1 VSPLVD
7 FNCTDS
13 SLRPRIGALLA
24 FALLA
29 ALVAHAESPD
39 GASDGTS
46 ADADVQ
52 DLLLLGPLEPIR
64 LRLRIEIDGVPFR
77 TAWRE
82 AFNRLF
88 DQFDSDHDGQLT
100 PEQAGQIAAIFS
112 RGAALGT
119 APGKAPAATMMRAS
133 NMKRDELMKRLEL
146 SSPPMSLRQRLSSR
160 GAGPALIPLL
170 DTDGDGRLSREELM
184 AAEQS
189 LHCRDFNDDQLI
201 TEQELLAGPSLSA
214 SGESG
219 NSGAGESVI
228 LLSSALDAA
237 AIAEILLSRYDR
249 NRDGALSLRA
259 PAEIL
264 SGEEG
269 LAALDSDGDQSLSRA
284 ELRRFLELPL
294 DAELSF
300 ALGSGTGRKRAEA
313 APRYRLR
320 RKLDGGY
327 RLHVG
332 ASEIDFRRNN
342 RDPAKD
348 DNRPRLRDFDADTND
363 YLDANEYMNVPDRAD
378 FAVVD
383 SDHDGKIS
391 TAEFDAFVQQRARVA
406 AVQLVLEATDQG
418 SDLFTTLDRNFDRV
432 LTPRELHLAPA
443 LLATEDRDGDGFLGG
458 AEMSYNLVLELSR
471 GGPRAAQNVLAGQ
484 RGSAEPQVKADRKG
498 PAWFLKMDRNRD
510 GDVSLL
516 EFLGSRRVFAELD
529 KDGDGLLSAEEA
541 APAPTTSDAK

>member
-1 VSPLVD
+1 
-7 FNCTDS
+7 
-13 SLRPRIGALLA
+13 
-24 FALLA
+24 
-29 ALVAHAESPD
+29 
-39 GASDGTS
+39 
-46 ADADVQ
+46 VQ

-82 AFNRLF
+82 VFNRLF
-88 DQFDSDHDGQLT
+88 DQFDSDHDDRLT
-100 PEQAGQIAAIFS
+100 PEHAGQVAAIFS
-112 RGAALGT
+112 RGAPPGPAAAKPSASMARTANVTREELRNRLEQT
-119 APGKAPAATMMRAS
+119 APP
-133 NMKRDELMKRLEL
+133 L
-146 SSPPMSLRQRLSSR
+146 SLRQRLSSR

-201 TEQELLAGPSLSA
+201 TEQELLAGPSLS
-214 SGESG
+214 SGG
-219 NSGAGESVI
+219 AAGEAGASAAGEGSVI

-237 AIAEILLSRYDR
+237 AIAEILLARYDR

-264 SGEEG
+264 SADG
-269 LAALDSDGDQSLSRA
+269 ALTPLDTDGDQLLSRT
-284 ELRRFLELPL
+284 ELQGFLNLPL
-294 DAELSF
+294 DAELPF
-300 ALGSGTGRKRAEA
+300 ALGGGGAGRKKAEA

-342 RDPAKD
+342 RDPAQD
-348 DNRPRLRDFDADTND
+348 DNRPRLRDFDADTNE
-363 YLDANEYMNVPDRAD
+363 YLNADEFMNVPDRPD

-383 SDHDGKIS
+383 TDHDGKIS
-391 TAEFDAFVQQRARVA
+391 ASEFDAFFLQRARIG
-406 AVQLVLEATDQG
+406 AVQLVLEASDQG

-432 LTPRELHLAPA
+432 LTPRELHMAPA

-458 AEMSYNLVLELSR
+458 AEMSYNLTLELSR
-471 GGPRAAQNVLAGQ
+471 GGPRAAQNAVIGL
-484 RGSAEPQVKADRKG
+484 RGPVEPQVKVERKG
-498 PAWFLKMDRNRD
+498 PAWFQKMDRNRD

-516 EFLGSRRVFAELD
+516 EFLGSRQKFAELD
-529 KDGDGLLSAEEA
+529 QDGDGLISAAEA
-541 APAPTTSDAK
+541 AALEQRGK